1 MKRELTKEELY
12 LLARVQK
19 TDVSILMNVKHLLD
33 TKLVRRKLIMYEYK
47 ERVREKR
54 YNKKN
59 IVEVLMEKYGVS
71 KSYIELIIYN
81 KRPAVGKE
89 CVKCGRKVSLM
100 KWNCN
105 DGVCDECIKTKIIKT
120 KSYDEQERDVAGNE
134 SSAYA
139 DKPDGTLG
147 TVS

>member
-1 MKRELTKEELY
+1 MKKELTKEEIH

-19 TDVSILMNVKHLLD
+19 TDVSILMSVRHLLD
-33 TKLVRRKLIMYEYK
+33 TKLVRSKLIMYEYK

-59 IVEVLMEKYGVS
+59 IIEVLMKRYGVS

-81 KRPAVGKE
+81 KRPAIGKE
-89 CVKCGRKVSLM
+89 CVRCGRKVSFL

-105 DGVCDECIKTKIIKT
+105 DGVCDECIKTEIIKT

-134 SSAYA
+134 SPAYA
-139 DKPDGTLG
+139 GKPDGTLD